1 MRGPALTHSG
11 PVHNIRQRVSLPQQL
26 SVDLVSTNIY
36 YFNNTW
42 TEPRGLVNNND
53 RACWVLVGSSTNAC
67 ATPPTGA
74 FTFTYDNDSRLFAPT
89 TRTEWSSRTFT
100 TPTTT

>member
-1 MRGPALTHSG
+1 MRVPALTHSG

-42 TEPRGLVNNND
+42 TEPRGLV
-53 RACWVLVGSSTNAC
+53 
-67 ATPPTGA
+67 TGIPNGG
-74 FTFTYDNDSRLFAPT
+74 TSVV
-89 TRTEWSSRTFT
+89 WHG
-100 TPTTT
+100 